1 MYNSKIASLEARIAR
16 LESRLTK
23 RSSNPTFEK
32 EYLEHLEK
40 YLSSYFEDTG
50 RSIPPKIIGQ
60 ELSTAGGG
68 ISDNIITTETPFLKI
83 DVRPSHLGQRN
94 ISKKMIVD
102 FYDYSESSLDD
113 VRVFLMSC
121 VRQFHKY

>member
-50 RSIPPKIIGQ
+50 RFQFWFPNIPYPQK
-60 ELSTAGGG
+60 L
-68 ISDNIITTETPFLKI
+68 
-83 DVRPSHLGQRN
+83 
-94 ISKKMIVD
+94 
-102 FYDYSESSLDD
+102 
-113 VRVFLMSC
+113 
-121 VRQFHKY
+121 

>member
-1 MYNSKIASLEARIAR
+1 LVSK
-16 LESRLTK
+16 
-23 RSSNPTFEK
+23 
-32 EYLEHLEK
+32 Y
-40 YLSSYFEDTG
+40 
-50 RSIPPKIIGQ
+50 SIPPKIIGQ